1 MKRRY
6 FTFIALS
13 LILVMLVLSAGCGVR
28 INGKEYELF
37 SVSEK
42 DKESIIVD
50 MDETQDDQQISE
62 EKQDGEQLEISND
75 SGNVTIEKSEGTQ
88 IKIKVDK
95 KVRGSSKDKKNT
107 ILENMNVKLE
117 RDGKVIKVVVKTDDG
132 KDFWDWQQDNYRG
145 IQTTINYDISLP
157 EGINVIEVNT
167 GAGNID
173 VNDVSAK
180 LSLETGAGNIDVQD
194 VVALEDN
201 SINTGAGN
209 IDFNGNIDK
218 ISSFDASTGVG
229 NVKFKVPEG
238 TKMSL
243 NADTGVGVLSG
254 EFIKTRTED
263 KFHFSGDINGGG
275 PEVNLN
281 TGVGN
286 VKADDN

>member
-1 MKRRY
+1 
-6 FTFIALS
+6 
-13 LILVMLVLSAGCGVR
+13 MLVLSAGCGVR

-42 DKESIIVD
+42 DKENILVD
-50 MDETQDDQQISE
+50 LDESQDNQQITE
-62 EKQDGEQLEISND
+62 EKQDGEQFVVSNN
-75 SGNVTIEKSEGTQ
+75 SGNISIEKSEGTQ
-88 IKIKVDK
+88 IKIEVDK
-95 KVRGSSKDKKNT
+95 KVRGASKDKKDT
-107 ILENMNVKLE
+107 ILDNMNVKLE
-117 RDGKVIKVVVKTDDG
+117 RDGKVIKVEVKTNNG
-132 KDFWDWQQDNYRG
+132 EDFWDWQKDNYKALQ
-145 IQTTINYDISLP
+145 ITLNYDISLP
-157 EGINVIEVNT
+157 EGIDVIEVNT

-201 SINTGAGN
+201 SLNTGAGN

-218 ISSFDASTGVG
+218 ISSFEASTGVG

>member
-6 FTFIALS
+6 FTLIALS
-13 LILVMLVLSAGCGVR
+13 LILVMLVLSTGCGVR

-42 DKESIIVD
+42 DKENILND
-50 MDETQDDQQISE
+50 LDESQDNQQISE
-62 EKQDGEQLEISND
+62 EKQDVNQLEVSNAAGNIS
-75 SGNVTIEKSEGTQ
+75 IEKSEGTQ
-88 IKIKVDK
+88 IKIEVDK
-95 KVRGSSKDKKNT
+95 KVRGASKDKKDT
-107 ILENMNVKLE
+107 ILGNMNVKLE
-117 RDGKVIKVVVKTDDG
+117 RAGKVIKVVVKTKNG
-132 KDFWDWQQDNYRG
+132 EDFWDWQEHNHKVT
-145 IQTTINYDISLP
+145 QTTINYDISLP
-157 EGINVIEVNT
+157 EGIDVIEVNT

-173 VNDVSAK
+173 VKDVSAK
-180 LSLETGAGNIDVQD
+180 LSLETGTGNIDVQD

-201 SINTGAGN
+201 SLNTGAGN
-209 IDFNGNIDK
+209 IDFNGSVEK

-229 NVKFKVPEG
+229 NVKFRVPEG

-243 NADTGVGVLSG
+243 DADTGVGVLSG
-254 EFIKTRTED
+254 KFINTTTDD

-275 PEVNLN
+275 PKVKLN